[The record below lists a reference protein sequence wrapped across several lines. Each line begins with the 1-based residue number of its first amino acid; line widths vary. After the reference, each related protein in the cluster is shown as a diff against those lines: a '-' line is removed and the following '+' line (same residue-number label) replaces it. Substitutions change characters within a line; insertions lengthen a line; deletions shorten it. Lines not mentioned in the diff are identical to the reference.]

1 MSAPQVPG
9 SPTAAPGE
17 IVPPPAAPIV
27 ATPDLSPSWLPERLS
42 RAEEQARAKLL
53 QDLGVT
59 DLEKGKA
66 AIAAAAK
73 AEEEAKSTGQKLGET
88 AKERDTFK
96 SEAERLRVVTAE
108 WAGRQMMGLTAEQQA
123 AVKAIAGDDAA
134 AQLKAITAL
143 TPTWGKAAP
152 LPGSAPV
159 APPAA
164 PPTPATGTAPPP
176 TAPGSTTISQQSPR
190 EVHAA
195 LAKNNPFAAA
205 EFAMANLREVYPDP
219 K

>member
-1 MSAPQVPG
+1 MSEPQVPG
-9 SPTAAPGE
+9 SPMAAPGE
-17 IVPPPAAPIV
+17 IVTPP
-27 ATPDLSPSWLPERLS
+27 ATPDLNPAWLPERLS

-59 DLEKGKA
+59 DPEKAKA
-66 AIAAAAK
+66 AIALAAK

-88 AKERDTFK
+88 AKERDALKT
-96 SEAERLRVVTAE
+96 EAAHLRAVTAE
-108 WAGRQMMGLTAEQQA
+108 WAARQMLGLTAEQQG

-143 TPTWGKAAP
+143 TPTWGKPAP
-152 LPGSAPV
+152 LPGSVPV
-159 APPAA
+159 VTA
-164 PPTPATGTAPPP
+164 PPTPASGTAPPP

-190 EVHAA
+190 EVYAA